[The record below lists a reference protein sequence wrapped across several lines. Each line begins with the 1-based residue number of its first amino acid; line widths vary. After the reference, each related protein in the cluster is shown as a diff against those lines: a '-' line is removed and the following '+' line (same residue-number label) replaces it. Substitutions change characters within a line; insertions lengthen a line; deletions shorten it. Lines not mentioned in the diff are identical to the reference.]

1 MDLVEYYYENKYG
14 IYPFENN
21 EPKIRTEKTINY
33 LKEIGYK
40 EKEIVLII
48 ERSEKAEALEYKNL
62 PDDLWN
68 ESLLKKNRYYFHERL
83 QIKSEPPKLNLKDL
97 TFKTETFYIEMI
109 IRFTI
114 EDALNY
120 FYNKCHINPFMQNI
134 KRDIGAIQHLLI
146 EYKHIDF
153 IEPIDFLLN
162 LIDYASKETNCSY
175 KTLLEL
181 DNQYRGELMQQLETK
196 IINAKAMGLNKIIF
210 R

>member
-1 MDLVEYYYENKYG
+1 
-14 IYPFENN
+14 
-21 EPKIRTEKTINY
+21 
-33 LKEIGYK
+33 
-40 EKEIVLII
+40 
-48 ERSEKAEALEYKNL
+48 
-62 PDDLWN
+62 
-68 ESLLKKNRYYFHERL
+68 
-83 QIKSEPPKLNLKDL
+83 
-97 TFKTETFYIEMI
+97 
-109 IRFTI
+109 
-114 EDALNY
+114 
-120 FYNKCHINPFMQNI
+120 MQNI